1 VVASDWHRGM
11 ASVVFT
17 SEMQAVVNEARS
29 ADSDVERGGGSCSK
43 GTLE

>member
-1 VVASDWHRGM
+1 M

-29 ADSDVERGGGSCSK
+29 ADSDVERGGE
-43 GTLE
+43 LL